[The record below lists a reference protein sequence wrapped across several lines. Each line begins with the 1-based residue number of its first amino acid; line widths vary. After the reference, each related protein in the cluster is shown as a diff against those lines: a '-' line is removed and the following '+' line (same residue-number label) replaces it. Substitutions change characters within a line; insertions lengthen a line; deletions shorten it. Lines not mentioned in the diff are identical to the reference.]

1 MMGVG
6 WGGGQDYLIPSSM
19 SVIATEFSSLFTESL
34 GEARRVEEDLNIF
47 FFTDVMT
54 EIMGKGYLILYPN
67 ISIATGFHSR
77 RS

>member
-6 WGGGQDYLIPSSM
+6 WGGGQGYLIPSSI
-19 SVIATEFSSLFTESL
+19 VIATEFSSLFTESL
-34 GEARRVEEDLNIF
+34 GEARRVKEDLEHF

-54 EIMGKGYLILYPN
+54 EIMEEGYLILYHN

>member
-6 WGGGQDYLIPSSM
+6 WGGGQGYLIPFSM

-34 GEARRVEEDLNIF
+34 GEARRVKEDLNIF
-47 FFTDVMT
+47 FHRRVMT
-54 EIMGKGYLILYPN
+54 EIMGEGYLILYHN